1 MLLNFPNLFSRA
13 IVEGPDGQDALAPPI
28 VYFDDFIEW
37 NATKFSASADAA
49 VWLLTNTEA
58 GSGTTAMVVDDA
70 AGGVLKI
77 TTAANA
83 DDGVNLQA
91 NGESFLLT
99 AGKTTIIETRWKH
112 DSLTAEWFVGLSA
125 VDTTA
130 EVAPA
135 NYIGFGNTD
144 GDADIIV
151 SNGSGAS
158 GGTSSSATAQTLGT
172 HTDTGVD
179 TVTTAYN
186 TIRVEIDGIT
196 EARFYVDG
204 VLKATHTTNLPV
216 VEMTPT
222 IVFRNEAAGAQ
233 NAFIDYLLVAQER

>member
-1 MLLNFPNLFSRA
+1 MLLNFTNLFSRA
-13 IVEGPDGQDALAPPI
+13 IVPGPDGQTAQAPPM
-28 VYFDDFIEW
+28 VFFDDFIDW

-49 VWLLTNTEA
+49 VWLLTNVEA
-58 GSGTTAMVVDDA
+58 GSGSTTAVVDDA
-70 AGGVLKI
+70 AGGILKI
-77 TTAANA
+77 TTAAN
-83 DDGVNLQA
+83 DNDGVNLQA

-99 AGKTTIIETRWKH
+99 ADKTTIIETRFKH
-112 DSLTAEWFVGLSA
+112 DSLTAEWFIGLSA

-144 GDADIIV
+144 ADADIIV

-158 GGTSSSATAQTLGT
+158 GGTSSSSTAQTLGT

-179 TVTTAYN
+179 TAVASYN
-186 TIRVEIDGIT
+186 TMRVEIDGT
-196 EARFYVDG
+196 TSARFYVDG
-204 VLKATHTTNLPV
+204 VLKATHTTNLPA

-222 IVFRNEAAGAQ
+222 VVFRNEAAGAQ
-233 NAFIDYLLVAQER
+233 NAYVDYILVAQER